1 MYTTVMGTKTLCEEE
16 QAERENVAFG
26 LDFCDWIKTLP
37 YSERITGDTQSKK
50 ENVDKN

>member
-37 YSERITGDTQSKK
+37 YSNGLLVTHNLRRKM
-50 ENVDKN
+50 